1 MTARNRS
8 QWLHIAAALDAD
20 PMRDLAAHAR
30 AIGRAAAE
38 PALPSL
44 LVNTGTRRRA
54 TSPAREAGAVG
65 RGDGAAGPMPTVVRL
80 VPSSLLAVLR
90 ATAQGIVTR
99 MGQDPLAGLG
109 GEAIEPGPAGMRP
122 ASAASPIAADLGAE
136 RQAAA
141 LGREQ
146 RSAATGA
153 AAIDTPPSNTGVNK
167 VSEKW
172 A

>member
-8 QWLHIAAALDAD
+8 QWLHIAAALDTD

-30 AIGRAAAE
+30 AIGRAAAD
-38 PALPSL
+38 PAAASS

-65 RGDGAAGPMPTVVRL
+65 QGYGAAGPMSTVARL
-80 VPSSLLAVLR
+80 VPSNLLAALR

-109 GEAIEPGPAGMRP
+109 GEAIEPGPEGMRP
-122 ASAASPIAADLGAE
+122 AASAFPSAVARAGAAE
-136 RQAAA
+136 AAA
-141 LGREQ
+141 PGAGKQ
-146 RSAATGA
+146 RAATGA
-153 AAIDTPPSNTGVNK
+153 AAVNTPPSNTGVNK